1 MMDQADSGGHSPVLE
16 TSHLQLSLRSYPDPI
31 APSTE
36 PEMPAVASP
45 PEIPGTPQSLS
56 ELSRRITGDLAK
68 LVEYKVR

>member
-16 TSHLQLSLRSYPDPI
+16 TS
-31 APSTE
+31 
-36 PEMPAVASP
+36 
-45 PEIPGTPQSLS
+45 S

>member
-16 TSHLQLSLRSYPDPI
+16 TSH
-31 APSTE
+31 
-36 PEMPAVASP
+36 
-45 PEIPGTPQSLS
+45 LS